1 MTTPAVASPTPH
13 ASYRSLSSVMLVEEG
28 RTKTLSDE
36 TVSQSDEPLSA
47 METLAI
53 PLSLLREIAFLVV
66 VCAGQLLTQA
76 SLAQGIAPAHIIN
89 DSLGGTG
96 TAAEISWYSASY
108 SLTTGTFILVAG
120 RLGDAFGHKR
130 LVMAGFVWFALW
142 SVLAGCSQYTHSS
155 VFFNICRALQGI
167 GPAVVLPNGQ
177 ALLGH
182 FYPPGKRKDMAFAL
196 FGAVAPIGFLLG
208 ALFSSLFA
216 EKATWSWSF
225 FCLGFVCCL
234 LVALAAFAIP
244 SQLTEADHEVKHQF
258 DYWGSLLGVAGLVL
272 CNIAWNQAPSEGWG
286 ESYVICLFV
295 LGLLALV
302 GFVFVER
309 RALEPLVPLDCLK
322 TETVFVL
329 ATVGAGWASFGV
341 WLLYL
346 WQFLEGLRGLSP
358 LHATAQV
365 VSLGLVGL
373 VAGVTTGFL
382 LSRVPTSRI
391 LLVSVICF
399 GTGNAL
405 LCTTPVDQTYW
416 AQTFLSTLIMPW
428 AMDMSFP
435 AGTVMVSNAMPKKH
449 QGLGASLVNT
459 VVNYSISIG
468 LGVAGTAEYYTL
480 QHGSDTLHGYR
491 SAWYVGVGFAVL
503 GISIALLAI
512 RREIR
517 RQS

>member
-1 MTTPAVASPTPH
+1 MATPAVASPTPH
-13 ASYRSLSSVMLVEEG
+13 ASYRSLSSVVLVEEG
-28 RTKTLSDE
+28 RTKTLSDG
-36 TVSQSDEPLSA
+36 TASQSDEPLSA
-47 METLAI
+47 VETLAI
-53 PLSLLREIAFLVV
+53 PLSLPREIAFLVV

-130 LVMAGFVWFALW
+130 LVMAGFAWFALW

-196 FGAVAPIGFLLG
+196 FGAVAPIGFLIG

-225 FCLGFVCCL
+225 FCLGLVCCL
-234 LVALAAFAIP
+234 LVVLAAFAIP

-286 ESYVICLFV
+286 EPYVICLFV

-346 WQFLEGLRGLSP
+346 WQFLE
-358 LHATAQV
+358 
-365 VSLGLVGL
+365 
-373 VAGVTTGFL
+373 
-382 LSRVPTSRI
+382 
-391 LLVSVICF
+391 
-399 GTGNAL
+399 
-405 LCTTPVDQTYW
+405 VDQTYW